1 MNIDELIVRLQEIRS
16 NRGNV
21 NVDLKEIGSD
31 RYGNTIGLVA
41 GEDAVWRPGQEHCE
55 PRPGRT
61 CLHVQLARTH
71 EQLG

>member
-21 NVDLKEIGSD
+21 NVELKEIDGD

-41 GEDAVWRPGQEHCE
+41 GE
-55 PRPGRT
+55 
-61 CLHVQLARTH
+61 
-71 EQLG
+71 EQVGLNNYFGGEMPLW